1 VNGSGSKPEP
11 NDTTTGAEQSAL
23 PSETRSGT
31 PADPRAA
38 SARSADPSTAAES
51 KLARDDPP
59 PSLAERVPDIHARKT
74 SSGVDAAALGRPR
87 VFGVVARAI
96 PISDDGGSWQEH
108 GIDVAL
114 LMTPRPDEPFALRA
128 PRGALGSGKRFVL
141 RCPGLERERGALA
154 RATDVS
160 ELGLH
165 FDLVTAEIVQ
175 PGEQRLAPNQQ
186 PTTGRK
192 IAPSSP
198 GSDPTQP
205 AADAPTA
212 RPEQHRGRL
221 HQHASASAVQIGGV
235 ATIGADVS
243 ATLVTPVH
251 MGQPVRLLAP
261 RGEIATGTYFA
272 LRYFDS
278 AGAKRALV
286 RADTIGNRPGMLDEI
301 EATLIRNPTQ
311 AEERQSYRVRFDRFF
326 TAENIGPNGARTLR
340 GRITDL
346 SAGGVGFRATSTLAP
361 GDHFRISDAS
371 LPELDGAM
379 LILVRRDPR
388 DLQRYG
394 ARFAEP
400 NRGETTLAAILGLDR
415 AEREQR
421 RHAQIEAI
429 RNARAATAAPLTDAD
444 IRTLRSR
451 RMGTRI
457 HENERGRPDLSS

>member
-1 VNGSGSKPEP
+1 
-11 NDTTTGAEQSAL
+11 L
-23 PSETRSGT
+23 TRSGSSPEST
-31 PADPRAA
+31 HTTNGVEPTPPRDEAPPSHETRPADVHAA
-38 SARSADPSTAAES
+38 G
-51 KLARDDPP
+51 
-59 PSLAERVPDIHARKT
+59 T
-74 SSGVDAAALGRPR
+74 SGGGDAVTLGRPR
-87 VFGVVARAI
+87 VFGVAARAI
-96 PISDDGGSWQEH
+96 PISDDGGSWQDH

-154 RATDVS
+154 RTTDVS

-165 FDLVTAEIVQ
+165 FDLVTAEIVK
-175 PGEQRLAPNQQ
+175 PGEQRLARNQQ

-192 IAPSSP
+192 VAPP
-198 GSDPTQP
+198 RPNRDPTQH

-221 HQHASASAVQIGGV
+221 HQRASASAVQIGGV

-243 ATLVTPVH
+243 ATLITPVH
-251 MGQPVRLLAP
+251 LGQPVRLLAP

-286 RADTIGNRPGMLDEI
+286 RADTISSRPGMLDEI

-326 TAENIGPNGARTLR
+326 TAQSIGPNGARTLR
-340 GRITDL
+340 GRLTDL
-346 SAGGVGFRATSTLAP
+346 SAGGIGFRATSTLAP
-361 GDHFRISDAS
+361 GDQLRISDPS

-415 AEREQR
+415 AAREHR

-429 RNARAATAAPLTDAD
+429 RSARAATAAPLTDAD

-457 HENERGRPDLSS
+457 HENERGRPELSS